1 MIKCDKCGCEI
12 QEVDLGQGLELQGG
26 KCLKF
31 KDGEEEYY
39 VTRCDK
45 CFEKDTTLTNYKKT
59 EVFSRV
65 CGYIRPV
72 QNWNKG
78 KVAEYKDKIN
88 FKNPMEEEIQTPA
101 EEVVETPAEET
112 KTTPEEEVVIS

>member
-59 EVFSRV
+59 EVFTRCV
-65 CGYIRPV
+65 GYMRPTS
-72 QNWNKG
+72 QFNKG
-78 KVAEYKDKIN
+78 KEQEYYDRKV
-88 FKNPMEEEIQTPA
+88 FKQPMEEEPTPV
-101 EEVVETPAEET
+101 EVETPVEET